1 MLKPNKEK
9 NPYAYALLVSVCVHG
24 LAFSGL
30 SSGMNVPIWRCLV
43 PVKPAP
49 RQVTFELVDD
59 HTRTEPSFK
68 KDVKS
73 NLIDDRSQESKDR
86 VKGNMPGALPRLE
99 GDGKIK
105 TARPIPPATKAAEPT
120 EQVMGKERQDE
131 PLKREKAEQETKA
144 EDTTMKEIRKKIKE
158 LAELEKQL
166 PEAKE
171 AAKEEPKTSAE
182 KAVKPVQP
190 EAPQKRQT
198 TVARVRDEKE
208 RRLFNNL
215 VSEAQ
220 EVGELS
226 LATRE
231 NTLVPYLKK
240 MREKIYEKWYPFVG
254 FKFIDINPS
263 KVIVE
268 YKILPNGSIDSIK
281 VTYSEGSPIFKDFCE
296 AAIRTA
302 APFDPLP
309 IELPE
314 YMRKRCLTICFT
326 FFYG

>member
-1 MLKPNKEK
+1 MLKPNNEK
-9 NPYAYALLVSVCVHG
+9 NPYAYALLISVFAHG
-24 LAFSGL
+24 LAFSGI
-30 SSGMNVPIWRCLV
+30 GGRMDMPIWKRLAV
-43 PVKPAP
+43 VKPQE

-59 HTRTEPSFK
+59 HSRLEPRIK

-105 TARPIPPATKAAEPT
+105 TARPVPPATKTAKPT

-131 PLKREKAEQETKA
+131 AIRQEKAEKQTKT
-144 EDTTMKEIRKKIKE
+144 EDTTVKEIRKKIKE

-166 PEAKE
+166 PDAKE
-171 AAKEEPKTSAE
+171 PKKEEPKTSEE
-182 KAVKPVQP
+182 KVVKPAQP

-198 TVARVRDEKE
+198 TVTQVRDEKE
-208 RRLFNNL
+208 RRLLNNL